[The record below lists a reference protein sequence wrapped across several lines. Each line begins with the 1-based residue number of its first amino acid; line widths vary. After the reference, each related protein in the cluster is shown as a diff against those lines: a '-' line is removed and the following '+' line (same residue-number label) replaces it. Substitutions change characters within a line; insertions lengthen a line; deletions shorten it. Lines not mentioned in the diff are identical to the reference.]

1 MVFFFFESLQVF
13 DLESCVADLLL
24 CGEGN
29 ILNKESSNER
39 TENKKTKKVIHGLF
53 MASPVNE
60 ALWIRFS
67 LSARTSAKSIIPY
80 ERDKKTVLD

>member
-1 MVFFFFESLQVF
+1 MVFFFFESIQVF

-29 ILNKESSNER
+29 ILNKESSDER
-39 TENKKTKKVIHGLF
+39 TENKKTKKVIHALF
-53 MASPVNE
+53 ISSPINE
-60 ALWIRFS
+60 ALWIGFS
-67 LSARTSAKSIIPY
+67 LGARTSAKSIIPY